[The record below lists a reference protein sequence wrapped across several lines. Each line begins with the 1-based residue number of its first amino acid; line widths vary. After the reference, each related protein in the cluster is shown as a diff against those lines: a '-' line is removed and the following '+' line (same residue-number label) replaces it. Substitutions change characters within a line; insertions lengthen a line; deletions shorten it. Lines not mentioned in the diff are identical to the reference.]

1 MDLGVYLV
9 TQASLSAARSTP
21 EVVEAA
27 VEGGVD
33 VVQLREKGTSARH
46 RHELGRELRGLTA
59 AGDVPLIVNDRADV
73 AATVG
78 ADGVHLGDE
87 DLPVPAARE
96 LLGPSATIG
105 RSVSSVSAAEAA
117 VADGADYLGVGA
129 VFRTESK
136 DVDPDESEVG
146 VETVRAIAD
155 AVDAPIVA
163 IGGIT
168 PENAADAVAAGADGV
183 AVITAITGTED
194 VTAAARALKAAVR
207 RGRERRSDA

>member
-9 TQASLSAARSTP
+9 TQASLSDGRSTP

-33 VVQLREKGTSARH
+33 VVQLREKETSARH
-46 RHELGRELRGLTA
+46 RHELGRELRELTA
-59 AGDVPLIVNDRADV
+59 TDVPLIVNDRADV

-78 ADGVHLGDE
+78 ADGVHLGAE

-105 RSVSSVSAAEAA
+105 RSVSSVPAAEAA
-117 VADGADYLGVGA
+117 VEDGADYLGVGA

-146 VETVRAIAD
+146 VETVRAIAA

-168 PENAADAVAAGADGV
+168 PGNAADAVAAGADGV
-183 AVITAITGTED
+183 AVVTAITRAED
-194 VTAAARALKAAVR
+194 VTAATRALGAAVR

>member
-9 TQASLSAARSTP
+9 TQASLSDGRSTP
-21 EVVEAA
+21 EVVGAA

-33 VVQLREKGTSARH
+33 VVQLREKETSARH
-46 RHELGRELRGLTA
+46 RHELGRELRELTA
-59 AGDVPLIVNDRADV
+59 TDVPLIVNDRADV

-78 ADGVHLGDE
+78 ADGVHLGAE

-105 RSVSSVSAAEAA
+105 RSVSSVPAAEAA
-117 VADGADYLGVGA
+117 VEDGADYLGVGA

-168 PENAADAVAAGADGV
+168 PGNAADAVAAGADGV
-183 AVITAITGTED
+183 AVVTAITRAED
-194 VTAAARALKAAVR
+194 VTAATRALGAAVR